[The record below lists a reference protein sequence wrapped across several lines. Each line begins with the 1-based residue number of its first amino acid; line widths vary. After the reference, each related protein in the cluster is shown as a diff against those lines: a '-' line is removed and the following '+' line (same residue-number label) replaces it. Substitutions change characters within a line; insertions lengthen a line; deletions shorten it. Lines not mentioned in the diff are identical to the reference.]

1 MFYMFVTVAYVWS
14 HATGAANRPQKQ
26 VLRGLIKSAER
37 PTTGPRSPTV
47 HTVFVWLDISLVQS
61 FEFSLDNSDARYT
74 GYYRRGQRIRFC
86 MIAYR
91 LFYSCTVKGYKTGL
105 KQRCDWWEFKGA
117 NLSSDKLNTKTKS
130 PFCLYFGIQY
140 HLGFQ

>member
-91 LFYSCTVKGYKTGL
+91 LFYSCTVKGFYPLIADVHALSVVIKAL
-105 KQRCDWWEFKGA
+105 CYFWRPNFK
-117 NLSSDKLNTKTKS
+117 
-130 PFCLYFGIQY
+130 LY
-140 HLGFQ
+140 L